1 MLWLWC
7 AGSSL
12 RGSCCSAQALWCVG
26 IDSCGSRALWCV
38 GLVAA
43 PNGGSSRYQGSIPC
57 ILHRWVDSLPL
68 SHRETPPA
76 LYSGRFCRL
85 VSLLLMLD
93 NLLLQPSGHEVLLG
107 LYFTLKQNLKLQIH
121 FSQI

>member
-1 MLWLWC
+1 MLWLWF

-12 RGSCCSAQALWCVG
+12 WGSCCSAQAL
-26 IDSCGSRALWCV
+26 RCV

-43 PNGGSSRYQGSIPC
+43 PHGGSSRYQGSTPC

-68 SHRETPPA
+68 SHWETPPA
-76 LYSGRFCRL
+76 LYSGCFCRL
-85 VSLLLMLD
+85 VLLLLKLD
-93 NLLLQPSGHEVLLG
+93 NLLVQPSGHEVLLG